1 MYRVKFT
8 TSAHRQIKKL
18 PMDLYIRVF
27 NSIVS
32 LVSDPKTTES
42 TKLTDN
48 RKGSRIR
55 IGDYRVVYTI
65 NHTSK
70 EITING
76 IDHRSKVYKKK
87 K

>member
-1 MYRVKFT
+1 
-8 TSAHRQIKKL
+8 
-18 PMDLYIRVF
+18 MDLYIRIF
-27 NSIVS
+27 NSIIS
-32 LVSDPKTTES
+32 LVSGPKNIES
-42 TKLTDN
+42 TKLTD
-48 RKGSRIR
+48 RDGSRIR

-65 NHTSK
+65 NHTTK

>member
-1 MYRVKFT
+1 MYKVKFT

-42 TKLTDN
+42 IKLTD
-48 RKGSRIR
+48 KDGSRIR

>member
-1 MYRVKFT
+1 MYKVKFT

-42 TKLTDN
+42 IKLTD
-48 RKGSRIR
+48 KDGSRIR
-55 IGDYRVVYTI
+55 IGDYRVIYTI